1 MGYFPKSRESAIP
14 LISALN
20 CILGVIMQTYNG
32 KDEHGVQVQKM
43 GSKTEGLKQLDLPK
57 PAFDFTPKPKA
68 SKAAPA
74 PSEQDLKVA
83 RAKAI
88 LAGNAK
94 KRYYKKSYTPK
105 TSRSASYDAPHWSL
119 LDQPATDNHGHWGN
133 PVAGLGRD
141 LTVSQCR
148 DLGAM
153 PNQRRDWTDWRGTA
167 RKAK

>member
-1 MGYFPKSRESAIP
+1 
-14 LISALN
+14 
-20 CILGVIMQTYNG
+20 MQTYNG
-32 KDEHGVQVQKM
+32 KDEHGVKVAN
-43 GSKTEGLKQLDLPK
+43 GATENYTPSLNIPK
-57 PAFDFTPKPKA
+57 PAFDFSPKGETKKA
-68 SKAAPA
+68 AAPA
-74 PSEQDLKVA
+74 PSEQQLKVA

-105 TSRSASYDAPHWSL
+105 ASRSASYDAPHWSL

-167 RKAK
+167 KKAK